1 MTSSANSGAVMVVRS
16 LVEIRNLMVIADIGV
31 RHHEMGRP
39 QELLVSVALEVIP
52 PGTDLIDDTVDYT
65 AIAAL
70 ADALGRERIGLI
82 ETYAARLARACL
94 DDQRVLQATVT
105 VDKPRALEAGMASTT
120 LTLRRQPSRDQD

>member
-1 MTSSANSGAVMVVRS
+1 MTSTANGGEFLIVHS

-39 QELLVSVALEVIP
+39 QELLVSVTLEVVP
-52 PGTDLIDDTVDYT
+52 PATDFIEDTIDYT
-65 AIAAL
+65 GIAAL
-70 ADALGRERIGLI
+70 ADMLGRERIGLI

-94 DDQRVLQATVT
+94 DDHRVLQATVT

-120 LTLRRQPSRDQD
+120 LTLRRQGPPS